1 MPIKRVP
8 TSKLKK
14 RKRSEMAAAQMT
26 KQVPKQD
33 RARPRFSE
41 LPLERQ
47 LLAATAFADS
57 LMASGVLDASQSRD
71 QWIAKSHE
79 ILLSLPDELFD

>member
-1 MPIKRVP
+1 
-8 TSKLKK
+8 
-14 RKRSEMAAAQMT
+14 MATAQQTTQMS
-26 KQVPKQD
+26 KQD
-33 RARPRFSE
+33 RVRPRFSE

-57 LMASGVLDASQSRD
+57 LMASGVLDASHSRD

-79 ILLSLPDELFD
+79 ILLSLPDDSFD

>member
-1 MPIKRVP
+1 
-8 TSKLKK
+8 
-14 RKRSEMAAAQMT
+14 MAAAQMT
-26 KQVPKQD
+26 KQAPQQD
-33 RARPRFSE
+33 RVRPRFSE

-47 LLAATAFADS
+47 LLAATAFTDS

-79 ILLSLPDELFD
+79 ILLALPDESFD